1 MSITYFKRFRM
12 EIPLRGSVYSSTLPE
27 PYRLLHWDLSLVPHH
42 ADAKYRSFCSEI
54 DSHVFP
60 CLGDAA
66 GCLRLMEE
74 ISEKRGFMPGSTWL
88 MVHRDDE
95 NTTTACGTVQGIAD
109 DHGCGSIQNLG
120 ITPEHRGLGLGT
132 HLLLKALEG
141 FRQAGLRRAAL
152 EVTAQNTDAIRL
164 YRRLGFRKVKTVY
177 KAVEVAYS

>member
-12 EIPLRGSVYSSTLPE
+12 EVPLRESFRSSSLPE
-27 PYRLLHWDLSLVPHH
+27 DYRLLHWDLSLVPHH

-74 ISEKRGFMPGSTWL
+74 ISEKRGFLPSSTWL
-88 MVHRDDE
+88 MVHRNDDD
-95 NTTTACGTVQGIAD
+95 TAACGTVQGIAD

-141 FRQAGLRRAAL
+141 FSQAGLRRAAL